1 MFSTGKQ
8 RTPGGLT
15 YQEKSWLNHWQQQE
29 DKIPVHFLKPER
41 NWKGN
46 ESPLVSLNH
55 FTFITS
61 FSWTQW
67 AEHFPWI
74 KSSLIFVN
82 LLLLH
87 MKLLLPFLKFFMSHF
102 TLSTIFKY
110 IHFLL
115 HRKQICPSLWNQ
127 QKIRTMTAAQG
138 KTVCV
143 CVCALCHVR
152 LFVTFCEL

>member
-29 DKIPVHFLKPER
+29 DKIQLHFLKPEG
-41 NWKGN
+41 NWEAN
-46 ESPLVSLNH
+46 EDPLVSLNH

-74 KSSLIFVN
+74 KWSLIFVD

-102 TLSTIFKY
+102 TLSTILKY

-115 HRKQICPSLWNQ
+115 HRKQICPFYGISKKLEWWP
-127 QKIRTMTAAQG
+127 QG
-138 KTVCV
+138 RGRL
-143 CVCALCHVR
+143 CVCACVHSVMSNSLWPYGP
-152 LFVTFCEL
+152 